1 MEKPVFESKAS
12 NLKRLQQF
20 LRASILKNICEQ
32 PLLERADFRN
42 LQATASRSL
51 KFVRF
56 RKIYQREK

>member
-1 MEKPVFESKAS
+1 MQKPVFESKAS

-56 RKIYQREK
+56 RKVYQPEK